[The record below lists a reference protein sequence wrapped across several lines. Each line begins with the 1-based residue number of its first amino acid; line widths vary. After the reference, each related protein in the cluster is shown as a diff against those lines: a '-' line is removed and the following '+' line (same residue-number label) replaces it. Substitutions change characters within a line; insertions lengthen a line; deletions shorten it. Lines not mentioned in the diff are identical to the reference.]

1 MYYTKK
7 LSDLN
12 MITMIANNKELIFTV
27 LLAMMSGLSI
37 RVLLSLVKQKWASTY
52 HHTMSYMLLPVITF
66 VITKVITGNIALSL
80 GMIGALSIVRFRN
93 PVKNPFELVMFFA
106 LITIGIS
113 MSVNV
118 KYGLVLVMVIDF
130 TIVASYIFEV
140 LAKKLNIHIFS
151 LSFDEGN
158 SNNIIEIQ
166 AKQEIE
172 FLLNNELLLQ
182 YVSDNDQQNYHYR
195 LASRSRQDIEKL
207 RSEVAQLDGISNI
220 EVKLS

>member
-1 MYYTKK
+1 
-7 LSDLN
+7 
-12 MITMIANNKELIFTV
+12 MITMIANNKELIGSV
-27 LLAMMSGLSI
+27 ILAMLSGLSI

-52 HHTMSYMLLPVITF
+52 HHTMSYILLPVITF

-118 KYGLVLVMVIDF
+118 KYGIILVMVIDF
-130 TIVASYIFEV
+130 TIIASYIFEI

-166 AKQEIE
+166 ANREID
-172 FLLNNELLLQ
+172 FLHKNELLLQ
-182 YVSDNDQQNYHYR
+182 FIADNDQDIYHYR
-195 LASRSRQDIEKL
+195 LASRSREDIERIRL
-207 RSEVAQLDGISNI
+207 EIAQLDGIANI